1 MNSCII
7 LICKLI
13 SIISKNLNLGNG
25 STWPGHIALK
35 INKNFIKELIDS
47 NRQLKVIII
56 AGTNGKTTTSSLI
69 ANIISDNGSK
79 VLQNMSGANLL
90 NGIASTL
97 LLNSNIN
104 GEISAKFAIFEIDE
118 NYLSIILQFII
129 PHQLIFLNLFRDQL
143 DRYGEVNSIAK
154 KWSTTLENIS
164 SNTKII
170 LNADDPRI
178 AWLGMSIFIKNH
190 AINDKSEK
198 KIFYFGLDNPKLSI
212 DLLQHASDS
221 TYCPRCE
228 TKLNYKTIYY
238 SHIGNWNC
246 SKCNLKRPDLDTSTS
261 LIYPLNGIYNQY
273 NTNAA
278 VLSAKILGI
287 ESKKINSTLKKF
299 KPAFGRQEVIIIEG
313 KKIQLFLSKNPTSM
327 NQSLSTIR
335 DLGGKHILF
344 VLNNQIPDG
353 RDISWIWDVDFE
365 IYLNDSMNIYTSGD
379 RCYDMSL
386 RLKYLQPNIGN
397 IITNKNIKNTI
408 KILLNKIPDNEII
421 YILPTYSAMLE
432 VRKILTGKKIL

>member
-118 NYLSIILQFII
+118 NSLSIILQFII

-154 KWSTTLENIS
+154 
-164 SNTKII
+164 
-170 LNADDPRI
+170 
-178 AWLGMSIFIKNH
+178 
-190 AINDKSEK
+190 
-198 KIFYFGLDNPKLSI
+198 
-212 DLLQHASDS
+212 
-221 TYCPRCE
+221 
-228 TKLNYKTIYY
+228 
-238 SHIGNWNC
+238 
-246 SKCNLKRPDLDTSTS
+246 
-261 LIYPLNGIYNQY
+261 NG
-273 NTNAA
+273 A
-278 VLSAKILGI
+278 
-287 ESKKINSTLKKF
+287 
-299 KPAFGRQEVIIIEG
+299 
-313 KKIQLFLSKNPTSM
+313 
-327 NQSLSTIR
+327 
-335 DLGGKHILF
+335 
-344 VLNNQIPDG
+344 
-353 RDISWIWDVDFE
+353 
-365 IYLNDSMNIYTSGD
+365 
-379 RCYDMSL
+379 
-386 RLKYLQPNIGN
+386 QP
-397 IITNKNIKNTI
+397 
-408 KILLNKIPDNEII
+408 
-421 YILPTYSAMLE
+421 
-432 VRKILTGKKIL
+432 